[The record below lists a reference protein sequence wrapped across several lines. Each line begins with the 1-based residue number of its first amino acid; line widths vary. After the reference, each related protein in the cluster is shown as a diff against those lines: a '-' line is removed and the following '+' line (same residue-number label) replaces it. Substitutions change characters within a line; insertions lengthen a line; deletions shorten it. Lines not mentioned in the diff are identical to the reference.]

1 MATPLPKSQGP
12 STGTRVASVVL
23 VLVGAGLWLGLAWL
37 WAFGAGYLN
46 NLYVA
51 LKFENI
57 EGCLPK
63 ATAIAI
69 AAGQAI
75 REYQLAGGLLWV
87 AATLALAVAASHVRS
102 KVLER
107 WPTTFALLSLLCAY
121 LILAAVW
128 VALLLP
134 LTGIT
139 YKVGRQ

>member
-1 MATPLPKSQGP
+1 MRQCIKPEPTAGERK
-12 STGTRVASVVL
+12 GTLARGVSVLLVVL
-23 VLVGAGLWLGLAWL
+23 GGAFWLGLAWL

-51 LKFENI
+51 LNI
-57 EGCLPK
+57 EGGLPK
-63 ATAIAI
+63 ATAISI

-75 REYQLAGGLLWV
+75 WEYQLAGGLLWV
-87 AATLALAVAASHVRS
+87 AATLALAVSASRVRS

-107 WPTTFALLSLLCAY
+107 WPIIFALLSLLCTY

-134 LTGIT
+134 LTCIT
-139 YKVGRQ
+139 YKVGR